1 MNKKY
6 YEDILSKNYDYTF
19 DSAKMWDGKAEKFNI
34 SQQGDNSVFKK
45 GVIKFLEDKNILENS
60 KVIDICGG
68 SGRYALPL
76 ARLSNSVIVTDV
88 SENMLKYAKNN
99 AEKEELN
106 NLEFVQGNWTEMDF
120 DKLGWNKNFDLSFAT
135 MCPAVRTP
143 EGLEKMM
150 ESSRKYCM
158 INQYI
163 ENGDNIGDYLR
174 EELGKK
180 DKYDPH
186 ADRESVEAIFNIL
199 WIDGYSPEMSYI
211 EEKTEQELTIDEA
224 YEKHIG
230 RYGNM
235 AEELGLDLKE
245 LLSRKLEDN
254 IIKVKKNTKMAII
267 FWKTEKF

>member
-1 MNKKY
+1 MDKKY

-19 DSAKMWDGKAEKFNI
+19 DSAKMWDNKAEKFNM
-34 SQQGDNSVFKK
+34 SQQGDNSVFKN
-45 GVIKFLEDKNILENS
+45 GVIKFLEDKNILENANI
-60 KVIDICGG
+60 IDICGG

-76 ARLSNSVIVTDV
+76 ARLSKNVTVTDV

-99 AEKEELN
+99 ADKEGLY
-106 NLEFVQGNWTEMDF
+106 NLEFVQGNWNDMDF
-120 DKLGWNKNFDLSFAT
+120 EKLGWNKKFDLSFAT

-150 ESSRKYCM
+150 ESSKNYCM

-163 ENGDNIGDYLR
+163 ENGDSIGEYLR

-186 ADRESVEAIFNIL
+186 SDRESVEAIFNIL
-199 WIDGYSPEMSYI
+199 WLDGYSPEISYI
-211 EEKTEQELTIDEA
+211 EENAKQELTIDEA
-224 YEKHIG
+224 YEKYVG
-230 RYGNM
+230 RYGNT

-245 LLSRKLEDN
+245 LLSKKLENN
-254 IIKVKKNTKMAII
+254 IIKVRKSTKMAMV
-267 FWKTEKF
+267 FWKTKKL